1 MPVSHRFEKTPGLI
15 FWTSVLGGSG
25 VPALLLKYYLHPSTQ
40 GLHPLPPGHLF
51 ISESPASSAYGFH
64 FRDFSSYFNCQLFRA
79 TLNQPVQLIPASRK
93 ESVFLAVVGWE
104 ASCLKQSIFFL
115 TPALLEFRECFWRVS
130 KMEGARSQA
139 PYSSRGTRV
148 EAEGT

>member
-1 MPVSHRFEKTPGLI
+1 MPVSHRFGKTPGLI

-104 ASCLKQSIFFL
+104 ASCLKQSIFFFD
-115 TPALLEFRECFWRVS
+115 PSIVGIQGMLLEGL
-130 KMEGARSQA
+130 KNG
-139 PYSSRGTRV
+139 RGSLP
-148 EAEGT
+148 GSI